1 MIVTLLGS
9 TGLVGK
15 EVLRFLEASPSVE
28 KIILPVRKIQEGPG
42 GTKSYPVE
50 IHFENLKLH
59 KNSFLA
65 DAVIC
70 CLGTTLKKAGS
81 KKAREHV
88 DLQIPLECAAIAKA
102 QNVKHFLVISAQ
114 GANAHSPF
122 HYNRT
127 KGLLEDG
134 LKMFGFPSLT
144 IIRPSLLLGKR
155 SESRTAEDIFQK
167 ITSKHLHMIPEFWRP
182 VHAKAVAA
190 ELVASLESPPNGTR
204 IIFKR
209 TIARH
214 DSF

>member
-15 EVLRFLEASPSVE
+15 EVLHFLEASPFVE
-28 KIILPVRKIQEGPG
+28 KIILPVRKIPEGPIG
-42 GTKSYPVE
+42 AKSYPVE
-50 IHFENLKLH
+50 IDFENLKLH
-59 KNSFLA
+59 KNCFLA
-65 DAVIC
+65 DSVIC

-81 KKAREHV
+81 QKAREHV
-88 DLQIPLECAAIAKA
+88 DLQIPLASAAIAKA
-102 QNVKHFLVISAQ
+102 QNVKHFLVISTQ

-134 LKMFGFPSLT
+134 LKMLGFPSLT

-155 SESRTAEDIFQK
+155 AEARTMEDLFQK
-167 ITSKHLHMIPEFWRP
+167 ITEKHLHLIPEFWRP

-190 ELVASLESPPNGTR
+190 ELVASLQSPPNGTH
-204 IIFKR
+204 IIFNR
-209 TIARH
+209 AIARH

>member
-1 MIVTLLGS
+1 MVVTLLGS

-28 KIILPVRKIQEGPG
+28 KIILPVRKIPSGPVG
-42 GTKSYPVE
+42 EKSYPVE
-50 IHFENLKLH
+50 IDFENLKLH

-102 QNVKHFLVISAQ
+102 QKVKHFLVISAQ

-127 KGLLEDG
+127 KGLLEEG
-134 LKMFGFPSLT
+134 LKMLEFPSLT

-155 SESRTAEDIFQK
+155 AESRTAEDLFQK
-167 ITSKHLHMIPEFWRP
+167 ITSKHLHLIPEFWRP

-190 ELVASLESPPNGTR
+190 LLVASLSCPPNGPH
-204 IIFKR
+204 IIFNR
-209 TIARH
+209 TIAKS
-214 DSF
+214 DTF